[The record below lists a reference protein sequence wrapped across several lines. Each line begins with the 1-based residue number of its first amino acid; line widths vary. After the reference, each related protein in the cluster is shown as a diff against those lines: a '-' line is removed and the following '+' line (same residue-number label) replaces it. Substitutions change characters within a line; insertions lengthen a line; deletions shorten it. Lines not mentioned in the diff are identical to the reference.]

1 MPLVTR
7 FLSAFTGP
15 YGSLFRQVC
24 NKKITLQPSKQNG
37 MLKSMT
43 GFGRTERTVGDKTFL
58 VDIKSLNGKQFELQ
72 LKMPAILRPYE
83 FDIRRLL
90 SEKLLRG
97 SVDCIISLKD
107 TGTAKP
113 VTINTSL
120 ALAYYKPLAELSAT
134 LQLDSSHILSTLI
147 KLPEVITPSSETLSE
162 PEWAEFQKVLE
173 EALQHINAHRQAEGA
188 MLEQDLLLRIAN
200 IEKQQAEVIRLEPL
214 RQQKI
219 REGITRLLE
228 ENVGKENY
236 DDNRL
241 EQELIYYIEKID
253 ITEEQVRLRNH
264 CEYFRTLLQEGEE
277 AKGKKLSFILQEVG
291 REINTTGSK
300 AYDSTIQKCVVMMK
314 DELEKAKEQVL
325 NVL

>member
-1 MPLVTR
+1 
-7 FLSAFTGP
+7 
-15 YGSLFRQVC
+15 
-24 NKKITLQPSKQNG
+24 

-43 GFGRTERTVGDKTFL
+43 GFGRAEKNVADKTFL

-72 LKMPAILRPYE
+72 LKIPAFLKPFE

-90 SEKLLRG
+90 SEKLGRG
-97 SVDCIISLKD
+97 SVDCLISLKD

-113 VTINTSL
+113 VTINTDL
-120 ALAYYKPLAELSAT
+120 AKAYYQPLAELSKA
-134 LQLDSSHILSTLI
+134 LNLDASNILSTLV
-147 KLPEVITPSSETLSE
+147 KLPEVITPSSDTLTDA
-162 PEWAEFQKVLE
+162 EWDQFQSVLE
-173 EALQHINAHRQAEGA
+173 TAIHNLNTHRLDEGRS
-188 MLEQDLLLRIAN
+188 LEEDLLARINN
-200 IEKQQAEVIRLEPL
+200 IGQLQEEVIRLEPL
-214 RQQKI
+214 RKQKI

-236 DDNRL
+236 DGNRL

-253 ITEEQVRLRNH
+253 ISEEQVRLKNH
-264 CEYFRTLLQEGEE
+264 LDYFKDLLADPDD
-277 AKGKKLSFILQEVG
+277 AKGKKLSFILQEIG

-300 AYDSTIQKCVVMMK
+300 AYDSTIQKCVVQMK